1 MKSLETLALMGLL
14 VAPLWA
20 GGPPPTPTPAVQGP
34 RITVEP
40 QVFDFGPALQNKTL
54 SKEFT
59 IKNFGTAD
67 LVIERVTTT
76 CGCTTA
82 PLEEKSKV
90 IKPGG
95 STPLRVSLQT
105 RESTGLMSRSVLI
118 KSNDAEKG
126 LYEIKVQ
133 ATVAAAGKAP

>member
-1 MKSLETLALMGLL
+1 MKKLGALAVATLLAT
-14 VAPLWA
+14 ALWA
-20 GGPPPTPTPAVQGP
+20 GEPSPPGP

-40 QVFDFGPALQNKTL
+40 QGFDFGQALQNKTL

-59 IKNFGTAD
+59 IKNFGSAD

-82 PLEEKSKV
+82 PLDEKSKL

-95 STPLRVSLQT
+95 STPLVVKLQT

-118 KSNDAEKG
+118 KSNDPEKG
-126 LYEIKVQ
+126 FYEIKIQ
-133 ATVAAAGKAP
+133 ATVVTEGAR

>member
-1 MKSLETLALMGLL
+1 MKKLGAFAVATLLAT
-14 VAPLWA
+14 ALWA
-20 GGPPPTPTPAVQGP
+20 GEPSPQGP

-40 QVFDFGPALQNKTL
+40 QGFDFGQALQNKTL

-59 IKNFGTAD
+59 IKNFGSAD

-82 PLEEKSKV
+82 PLDEKSKL

-95 STPLRVSLQT
+95 STPLVVKLQT

-118 KSNDAEKG
+118 KSNDPEKG
-126 LYEIKVQ
+126 FYEIKIQ
-133 ATVAAAGKAP
+133 ATVVTEGAR

>member
-1 MKSLETLALMGLL
+1 MRTLGALALVSLL
-14 VAPLWA
+14 AVPLGA
-20 GGPPPTPTPAVQGP
+20 GEPSPASSAGPGP

-40 QVFDFGPALQNKTL
+40 QSFDFGQALQNRTL

-59 IKNFGTAD
+59 VKNFGATD

-82 PLEEKSKV
+82 PLEEKNKV

-105 RESTGLMSRSVLI
+105 RESTGTMSRSVLI
-118 KSNDAEKG
+118 KSNDPEKG
-126 LYEIKVQ
+126 FYEIKVQ
-133 ATVAAAGKAP
+133 ATVVAAGR

>member
-1 MKSLETLALMGLL
+1 MRILGALALASLL
-14 VAPLWA
+14 AAPLGA
-20 GGPPPTPTPAVQGP
+20 GEPLPAQGP

-40 QVFDFGPALQNKTL
+40 QSFDFGQALQNRTL

-59 IKNFGTAD
+59 IKNFGATD

-82 PLEEKSKV
+82 PLDEKNKV

-105 RESTGLMSRSVLI
+105 RESTGIMSRSVLI
-118 KSNDAEKG
+118 KSNDPEKG
-126 LYEIKVQ
+126 FYEIKVQ
-133 ATVAAAGKAP
+133 ATVVAAGR